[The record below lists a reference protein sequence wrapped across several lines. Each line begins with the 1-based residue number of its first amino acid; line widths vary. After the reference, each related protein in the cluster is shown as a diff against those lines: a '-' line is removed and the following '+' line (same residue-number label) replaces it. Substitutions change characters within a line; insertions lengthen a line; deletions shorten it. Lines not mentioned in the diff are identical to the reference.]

1 MSSCPPRKV
10 RPAELRGAP
19 ATRSSCTAPP
29 RRDLVL
35 MILLIGN
42 YPLERQQSM
51 ERFAMMMLDGLTAAG
66 IDAEVVRPTPFLG
79 RFVYAGRFVAKWLA
93 YLDKFVFFRSTLARK
108 LRERPALVHICDHSN
123 AMYAKAIRDTPV
135 VVTGHDLLAVRGAL
149 GEATDCPAS
158 ATGRILQRWIVSGL
172 ESAAAVACV
181 SRATLRDAERLV
193 RRTNGKPVLELMTL
207 GLSYPYRV
215 LSAAETH
222 ERLARFPALNPD
234 TEFVLH
240 VGSNLRR
247 KNREGVLRIFAKCK
261 DKWNGSLVF
270 AGDPLSDSLESLGR
284 ELGIADRIVEIP
296 NAESETL
303 EALYNRAVA
312 LLFPSTFEGFG
323 WPIAEAHA
331 CGCPVLC
338 VDREPMIEVA
348 GNAALVHPVDDEAAF
363 AADLLH
369 LTEPEERARWSAKA
383 LENAKRF
390 STARMISEYLALY
403 RSLGVAA

>member
-1 MSSCPPRKV
+1 MAR
-10 RPAELRGAP
+10 
-19 ATRSSCTAPP
+19 P
-29 RRDLVL
+29 RRHHIL

-51 ERFAMMMLDGLTAAG
+51 ERFAMMMLEGLNAAG
-66 IDAEVVRPTPFLG
+66 TPAELLRPRPFLG
-79 RFVYAGRFVAKWLA
+79 RFRFAGSFIAKWLA
-93 YLDKFVFFRSTLARK
+93 YLDKFVFFRVTLARK

-123 AMYAKAIRDTPV
+123 AMYARAIRDVPV

-158 ATGRILQRWIVSGL
+158 ATGKILQRWIVRGL
-172 ESAAAVACV
+172 ESAAAIACV
-181 SRATLRDAERLV
+181 SRATLADAQRLV
-193 RRTNGKPVLELMTL
+193 RRTDSKPALEVITL

-215 LSAAETH
+215 LPRDEIRA
-222 ERLARFPALNPD
+222 RLGKFPALKPD
-234 TEFVLH
+234 PPFVLH

-247 KNREGVLRIFAKCK
+247 KNREGVLRIFALCQN
-261 DKWNGSLVF
+261 KWNGLLIF
-270 AGDPLSDSLESLGR
+270 AGDPLSASLRSLGR
-284 ELGIADRIVEIP
+284 ELGISDRIIEIP
-296 NAESETL
+296 NADSGTL
-303 EALYNRAVA
+303 EALYNRATA

-348 GNAALVHPVDDEAAF
+348 GNAALAHPVDDEAAF
-363 AADLLH
+363 AADLLR

>member
-1 MSSCPPRKV
+1 MAQPQRH
-10 RPAELRGAP
+10 LAP
-19 ATRSSCTAPP
+19 
-29 RRDLVL
+29 

-66 IDAEVVRPTPFLG
+66 IPAEVIRPQPFFG
-79 RFVYAGRFVAKWLA
+79 RFRFAGRFVAKWLA
-93 YLDKFVFFRSTLARK
+93 YLDKFFFFRSALARK

-123 AMYAKAIRDTPV
+123 SMYAQAVRELPV
-135 VVTGHDLLAVRGAL
+135 VITCHDLLAVRGAL

-158 ATGRILQRWIVSGL
+158 ATGRILQRWIVRGL

-193 RRTNGKPVLELMTL
+193 RQTDGKPALELVTL

-215 LSAAETH
+215 LAPAEAG
-222 ERLARFPALNPD
+222 ERLAKISSFKSGTP
-234 TEFVLH
+234 FVLH

-247 KNREGVLRIFAKCK
+247 KNREGVLRIFARCK

-270 AGDPLSDSLESLGR
+270 AGDPLSDSLRSLGG
-284 ELGIADRIVEIP
+284 ELGVADRIVEIP
-296 NAESETL
+296 NADSETL
-303 EALYNRAVA
+303 EALYSRAVA

-338 VDREPMIEVA
+338 VDREPMVEVA
-348 GNAALVHPVDDEAAF
+348 GAAALAHPVEDEAGF
-363 AADLLH
+363 AADLLR
-369 LTEPEERARWSAKA
+369 LTNPDERARWSTKA
-383 LENAKRF
+383 LENAKHF
-390 STARMISEYLALY
+390 STARMISEYVALY
-403 RSLGVAA
+403 RSLGAAA

>member
-1 MSSCPPRKV
+1 MAR
-10 RPAELRGAP
+10 
-19 ATRSSCTAPP
+19 P
-29 RRDLVL
+29 RRHHIL

-51 ERFAMMMLDGLTAAG
+51 ERFAMMMLEGLNAAG
-66 IDAEVVRPTPFLG
+66 TPAELLRPRPFLG
-79 RFVYAGRFVAKWLA
+79 RFRFAGSFIAKWLA
-93 YLDKFVFFRSTLARK
+93 YLDKFVLFRVTLARK

-123 AMYAKAIRDTPV
+123 AMYARAIRDVPV

-158 ATGRILQRWIVSGL
+158 ATGKILQRWIVRGL
-172 ESAAAVACV
+172 ESAAAIACV
-181 SRATLRDAERLV
+181 SRATLADAQRLV
-193 RRTNGKPVLELMTL
+193 RRTDSKPALEVITL
-207 GLSYPYRV
+207 GLSYPYCV
-215 LSAAETH
+215 LPTDEVRA
-222 ERLARFPALNPD
+222 RLGKFPAIKPD
-234 TEFVLH
+234 LPFVLH

-247 KNREGVLRIFAKCK
+247 KNREGVLRIFALCQS
-261 DKWNGSLVF
+261 KWNGLLVF
-270 AGDPLSDSLESLGR
+270 AGDPLSASLRWLGR
-284 ELGIADRIVEIP
+284 ELGISDRIIEIP
-296 NAESETL
+296 NADSGTL
-303 EALYNRAVA
+303 EALYNRATA

-348 GNAALVHPVDDEAAF
+348 GNAALAHPVDDEAAF
-363 AADLLH
+363 AADLLR